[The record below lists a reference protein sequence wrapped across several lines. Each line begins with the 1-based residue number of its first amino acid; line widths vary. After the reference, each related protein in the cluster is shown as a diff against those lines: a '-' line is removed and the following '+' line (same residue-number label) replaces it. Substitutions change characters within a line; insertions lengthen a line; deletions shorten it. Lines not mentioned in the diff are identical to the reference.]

1 MVILRFSNL
10 KSEEKLDRS
19 EDLSRQLEDF
29 SIVGESEECIG
40 EEEGEEKPHQVA
52 DGHDGGVAD

>member
-1 MVILRFSNL
+1 MVILRYSNH
-10 KSEEKLDRS
+10 KGEEKLDRR
-19 EDLSRQLEDF
+19 EDLRRQLEDF

-40 EEEGEEKPHQVA
+40 EEEGEEEPDQVA

>member
-10 KSEEKLDRS
+10 KSEEKLDWS
-19 EDLSRQLEDF
+19 ADLSRQLEDF

-40 EEEGEEKPHQVA
+40 EEEGEEKPDQVGH
-52 DGHDGGVAD
+52 GHDGGVAD

>member
-1 MVILRFSNL
+1 MVILRYSNH
-10 KSEEKLDRS
+10 KGEEKLDRS

-40 EEEGEEKPHQVA
+40 EEESEQESDQVG

>member
-1 MVILRFSNL
+1 M
-10 KSEEKLDRS
+10 KKKLDWS

-40 EEEGEEKPHQVA
+40 EEEGEEKPDQVA

>member
-1 MVILRFSNL
+1 MVILRFSNH
-10 KSEEKLDRS
+10 KGEEKL

-40 EEEGEEKPHQVA
+40 EEEGEEEPHQVGH
-52 DGHDGGVAD
+52 GHDGGVAD

>member
-1 MVILRFSNL
+1 MVILRYSNH
-10 KSEEKLDRS
+10 KGEEKLDRS

-40 EEEGEEKPHQVA
+40 EEEGEEEPDKVG